1 MQNWIGGVEKLD
13 VLKRVPIKEQEPIE
27 RIHNFDEVCLG
38 YTPDEAALEAQR
50 CLECKNAP
58 CVKGCPVEVKIPE
71 FIRLIKEKKFKESYL
86 KILETNLL
94 PAICGRVCPQET
106 QCEQNCV
113 RGIKGE
119 PIAIGKLERFVAD
132 WFRQNCEFEF
142 SKPQPN
148 GRKVAII
155 GSGPAGLSCASSLAK
170 MGYEVTIFEAFHKLG
185 GVLYYGIPEFRLPK
199 EVVEWEIENLKKMGV
214 EFRTNMI
221 FGKTFDLEDLKQEG
235 FDAVFIS
242 SGAGLPNFLN
252 IEGELLNG
260 IYSANEFLTRINLM
274 KAYKFPEYDTPIKLG
289 KKVGVIGGGNVA
301 MDAAR
306 VARRLGSDVYILYR
320 RTEAEMPARK
330 EEIMH
335 AKEEGIKIVE
345 LVSPVRFIGDESGHV
360 RALELVQMK
369 LSDPDSSGRRSVK
382 PVDGSNFVFEA
393 DNFIVAIGQSPN
405 PLVKKA
411 IPDLELNPNGSIK
424 VDENLMTNIEGV
436 FAGGD
441 IVTGAATVILA
452 MGMGKK
458 AAESI
463 DRYLNAKKHEN
474 L

>member
-13 VLKRVPIKEQEPIE
+13 VLKRVPIKEQEPDE

-38 YTPDEAALEAQR
+38 YTPDEAAMEAQR

-119 PIAIGKLERFVAD
+119 PIAIGKLERFAAD

-274 KAYKFPEYDTPIKLG
+274 KAHKFPEYDTPIKLG

-330 EEIMH
+330 EEILH

-360 RALELVQMK
+360 RALELVKMK

-463 DRYLNAKKHEN
+463 DRYLNAKMNSES
-474 L
+474 

>member
-1 MQNWIGGVEKLD
+1 ME
-13 VLKRVPIKEQEPIE
+13 VLKRVSIKEQEPE
-27 RIHNFDEVCLG
+27 KRVNNFDEVCLG
-38 YTPDEAALEAQR
+38 YSSDEAVQEALR

-58 CVKGCPVEVKIPE
+58 CIKGCPVEVKIPE

-106 QCEQNCV
+106 QCEKNCV

-142 SKPQPN
+142 EKPESN
-148 GRKVAII
+148 GKKVAII

-170 MGYEVTIFEAFHKLG
+170 LGYEVVIFEAFHKLG

-214 EFRTNMI
+214 EFRTNMV

-235 FDAVFIS
+235 FEAVFIS

-260 IYSANEFLTRINLM
+260 IYSANEFLTRVNLM

-306 VARRLGSDVYILYR
+306 VARRLGSEVYILYR

-330 EEIMH
+330 EEIDH
-335 AKEEGIKIVE
+335 AKEEGIKILE
-345 LVSPVRFIGDESGHV
+345 LVSPVRFMGDETGHV
-360 RALELVQMK
+360 RALELVKMQ
-369 LSDPDSSGRRSVK
+369 LSQPDSSGRRSVK
-382 PVDGSNFVFEA
+382 PIDGSNFIFEA

-411 IPDLELNPNGSIK
+411 IPELELNPNGSIK
-424 VDENLMTNIEGV
+424 VNENLMTNVEGV

-458 AAESI
+458 AAENI
-463 DRYLNAKKHEN
+463 DKYIMCS
-474 L
+474 

>member
-38 YTPDEAALEAQR
+38 YTPDEAAMEAQR

-119 PIAIGKLERFVAD
+119 PIAIGKLERFAAD

-242 SGAGLPNFLN
+242 SGAGL
-252 IEGELLNG
+252 
-260 IYSANEFLTRINLM
+260 S
-274 KAYKFPEYDTPIKLG
+274 KFPEY
-289 KKVGVIGGGNVA
+289 
-301 MDAAR
+301 
-306 VARRLGSDVYILYR
+306 
-320 RTEAEMPARK
+320 
-330 EEIMH
+330 
-335 AKEEGIKIVE
+335 
-345 LVSPVRFIGDESGHV
+345 
-360 RALELVQMK
+360 
-369 LSDPDSSGRRSVK
+369 
-382 PVDGSNFVFEA
+382 
-393 DNFIVAIGQSPN
+393 
-405 PLVKKA
+405 
-411 IPDLELNPNGSIK
+411 
-424 VDENLMTNIEGV
+424 
-436 FAGGD
+436 
-441 IVTGAATVILA
+441 
-452 MGMGKK
+452 
-458 AAESI
+458 
-463 DRYLNAKKHEN
+463 
-474 L
+474 

>member
-1 MQNWIGGVEKLD
+1 M
-13 VLKRVPIKEQEPIE
+13 
-27 RIHNFDEVCLG
+27 
-38 YTPDEAALEAQR
+38 
-50 CLECKNAP
+50 
-58 CVKGCPVEVKIPE
+58 
-71 FIRLIKEKKFKESYL
+71 

-119 PIAIGKLERFVAD
+119 PIAIGKLERFAAD

-330 EEIMH
+330 EEILH

-360 RALELVQMK
+360 RALELVKMK

-463 DRYLNAKKHEN
+463 DRYLNAKMNSES
-474 L
+474 

>member
-38 YTPDEAALEAQR
+38 YTPDEAAMEAQR

-119 PIAIGKLERFVAD
+119 PIAIGKLERFAAD

-330 EEIMH
+330 EEILH

-360 RALELVQMK
+360 RALELVKMK

-463 DRYLNAKKHEN
+463 DRYLNAKMNSES
-474 L
+474 

>member
-1 MQNWIGGVEKLD
+1 MQDWIGGIGKLD
-13 VLKRVPIKEQEPIE
+13 KLKRTPIKEQEPSE
-27 RIHNFDEVCLG
+27 RIKNFDEVCLG
-38 YTPDEAALEAQR
+38 YCEQEAISEAGR
-50 CLECKNAP
+50 CLQCKNAP

-71 FIRLIKEKKFKESYL
+71 FIKLIREKKFKDAYL

-94 PAICGRVCPQET
+94 PAICGRVCPQES
-106 QCEQNCV
+106 QCEKNCV

-119 PIAIGKLERFVAD
+119 AIAIGKLERFAAD
-132 WFRQNCEFEF
+132 WFRIHHSFEFE
-142 SKPQPN
+142 KAEPKN
-148 GRKVAII
+148 KKVAII
-155 GSGPAGLSCASSLAK
+155 GSGPAGLACASVLSYL
-170 MGYEVTIFEAFHKLG
+170 GYEVVIFEAFHKLG

-214 EFRTNMI
+214 EFRTNLV
-221 FGKTFDLEDLKQEG
+221 FGKSFDMNDLKEEG
-235 FDAVFIS
+235 FEAVFIS

-306 VARRLGSDVYILYR
+306 VARRLGADVYILYR

-330 EEIMH
+330 EEIIH
-335 AKEEGIKIVE
+335 AKEEGIEIIE
-345 LVSPVRFIGDESGHV
+345 LVSPIKFLGDESGQV
-360 RALELVQMK
+360 KGAELIKMK
-369 LSDPDSSGRRSVK
+369 LSEPDSTGRRSVK
-382 PVDGSNFVFEA
+382 PIENSNFVFEA

-424 VDENLMTNIEGV
+424 VDENLMTNIEGI

-452 MGMGKK
+452 MAMGKK
-458 AAESI
+458 AAQSI
-463 DRYLNAKKHEN
+463 DSYLSMKHE
-474 L
+474 

>member
-1 MQNWIGGVEKLD
+1 MD
-13 VLKRVPIKEQEPIE
+13 AFKRVPVQEQSPDE
-27 RIHNFDEVCLG
+27 RIKNFDEVCLG
-38 YTPDEAALEAQR
+38 YSEDEAILEAQR
-50 CLECKNAP
+50 CLQCKNAP

-71 FIRLIKEKKFKESYL
+71 FISLIRERKFKEGYF

-142 SKPQPN
+142 ELPEPN
-148 GRKVAII
+148 NRKVAII
-155 GSGPAGLSCASSLAK
+155 GSGPAGLSCASGLAK
-170 MGYEVTIFEAFHKLG
+170 LGYKVTVFEAFHKLG

-214 EFRTNMI
+214 EFRINMV
-221 FGKTFDLEDLKQEG
+221 FGKTFDLNDLKDED
-235 FDAVFIS
+235 FEAVFIS
-242 SGAGLPNFLN
+242 SGAGLPSFLN

-306 VARRLGSDVYILYR
+306 VARRLGAEVYILYR

-335 AKEEGIKIVE
+335 AKEEGIEIIE
-345 LVSPVRFIGDESGHV
+345 LVSPVRFIGDENGHV
-360 RALELVQMK
+360 KALELVKMQ
-369 LSDPDSSGRRSVK
+369 LTEPDKSGRCGVK
-382 PVDGSNFVFEA
+382 PIEGSNFVFEA

-411 IPDLELNPNGSIK
+411 IPELELNPNGSIK
-424 VDENLMTNIEGV
+424 VDQNLMTNIEGV

-452 MGMGKK
+452 MAMGKK
-458 AAESI
+458 AAQSI
-463 DRYLNAKKHEN
+463 DNYLKMKNKERK
-474 L
+474 